1 MEFQGV
7 LFEINSFFGQ
17 SEEEINLKMVKN
29 LLKIGFLSLNTSVR
43 VKVVKRLE
51 RIYDDNFGDYKQIA
65 PNLFE
70 LRFFF
75 GSGYRIYYTI
85 QGDTVVIL
93 LYAGDKSDQ
102 KKDIEIA
109 KKYLNNIK
117 ENKND

>member
-1 MEFQGV
+1 MKE
-7 LFEINSFFGQ
+7 
-17 SEEEINLKMVKN
+17 VKFYKLEN
-29 LLKIGFLSLNTSVR
+29 EKEPVKEWLLSLDSSTR
-43 VKVVKRLE
+43 VKIIKRIE
-51 RIYDDNFGDYKQIA
+51 RNYDDNFGDYKQIA

-75 GSGYRIYYTI
+75 GSGYRVYYTI

-102 KKDIEIA
+102 KNDIEIA

>member
-1 MEFQGV
+1 MKE
-7 LFEINSFFGQ
+7 
-17 SEEEINLKMVKN
+17 VKFYKLEN
-29 LLKIGFLSLNTSVR
+29 KKEPVKEWLLSLDSSTR
-43 VKVVKRLE
+43 VKIIKRLE